1 MFIYTFS
8 THTNP
13 RVAQFVGV
21 GYIVLCEYMISKFAI
36 PKTIRLN
43 HISAKK
49 RDYFVG
55 FWIIH
60 YSNLLTVNR

>member
-8 THTNP
+8 TYINP

-21 GYIVLCEYMISKFAI
+21 GYINLYEYPISKFAI
-36 PKTIRLN
+36 SKTICLN

-49 RDYFVG
+49 RDSLWG
-55 FWIIH
+55 FR
-60 YSNLLTVNR
+60 LFTTLTS